1 MNLYGYY
8 DRWDLRDRLFNKSVV
23 VAPYALDNMTNVFDH
38 IFSNIGSYKDEIA
51 SAKLYP
57 FYIKYPDDTPLGTT
71 DNNILTVL
79 QTSHGKDQ
87 NIMAT
92 YIDPK
97 ATIMNIASIYVP
109 HTFNNFLDYNGYCK
123 YSLFLPFFSTVDL
136 DASLVVGNYLIIR
149 LSVDFNTGQGMYIL
163 SVSENAPSQSFL
175 ENHYY
180 NIGDDTNERFLSNYV
195 FEIGIDIPI
204 GSSNVSDI
212 TRNLLM
218 GAIKTTATVAAAAYG
233 MALPPPTS
241 VTTYEDV
248 AVASARGDYKGAR
261 MIPRS
266 STESRGTK
274 TTTHHAPKNK
284 LQPIAQTVA
293 SGVSVLNNNFIQG
306 HGDRPN
312 NPMIMWSYSKI
323 PYLIIRVP
331 NVDNVTEQYKHTKGQ
346 PLGITCKLN
355 QVSGYTTIS
364 DIHLDGINS
373 ATYDELTRIEYI
385 LSEGVIL
392 PETNVI
398 NFTVDGHSYSCP
410 NGWTWEQFVRTNP
423 KQFRMGN
430 PQGNL
435 VRYKYSNAYDWKLV
449 DGEDGAV
456 VFDELIIPNY
466 AYTT

>member
-1 MNLYGYY
+1 M
-8 DRWDLRDRLFNKSVV
+8 
-23 VAPYALDNMTNVFDH
+23 
-38 IFSNIGSYKDEIA
+38 
-51 SAKLYP
+51 
-57 FYIKYPDDTPLGTT
+57 
-71 DNNILTVL
+71 
-79 QTSHGKDQ
+79 
-87 NIMAT
+87 
-92 YIDPK
+92 
-97 ATIMNIASIYVP
+97 
-109 HTFNNFLDYNGYCK
+109 
-123 YSLFLPFFSTVDL
+123 
-136 DASLVVGNYLIIR
+136 
-149 LSVDFNTGQGMYIL
+149 
-163 SVSENAPSQSFL
+163 SENAPPQSFI

-180 NIGDDTNERFLSNYV
+180 EIGDDTNERFLSNYV
-195 FEIGIDIPI
+195 FELGIDIPI
-204 GSSNVSDI
+204 GSSNVGDI
-212 TRNLLM
+212 NRNLLM
-218 GAIKTTATVAAAAYG
+218 GAIKTTATIAAAAYG
-233 MALPPPTS
+233 MILPPSTS

-248 AVASARGDYKGAR
+248 SVASARGDYKGAR

-284 LQPIAQTVA
+284 LQPIAETVA

-364 DIHLDGINS
+364 DIHLDGITS
-373 ATYDELTRIEYI
+373 ATYDELTRIEDI
-385 LSEGVIL
+385 LAEGIIL

-398 NFTVDGHSYSCP
+398 TFTVDGHSYSCP

-430 PQGNL
+430 SQGNL

-456 VFDELIIPNY
+456 LFDELIIPNY